1 MKKLIIR
8 FCAPISLFALVLF
21 AGTSCEEKVNI
32 EKEKAAIKAA
42 IQESSDAWNA
52 KDIERISAIWVHD
65 ESNVRIN
72 AGPGGSGYTQG
83 WEKRKANY
91 ENNFK
96 NNPELQGNKEFNS
109 NFNIKVYSESAW
121 AVYDM
126 ELKNKAG
133 EVIRGARHT
142 SFLEKQNGQWKMA
155 LLSTVLTS
163 AYDNIGKNLETS
175 ATYHKLNA
183 DDIDTIL
190 TDEFIG
196 RNEQSRSTWKRVG
209 HRSYLTNNQAK
220 TDSIY
225 VQMGRGN
232 WIATMFE
239 RKWNKDGKE
248 LKFQA
253 MQFKRYENGK
263 IAEIFEYGDRKQND

>member
-1 MKKLIIR
+1 
-8 FCAPISLFALVLF
+8 
-21 AGTSCEEKVNI
+21 
-32 EKEKAAIKAA
+32 
-42 IQESSDAWNA
+42 
-52 KDIERISAIWVHD
+52 
-65 ESNVRIN
+65 
-72 AGPGGSGYTQG
+72 
-83 WEKRKANY
+83 
-91 ENNFK
+91 
-96 NNPELQGNKEFNS
+96 
-109 NFNIKVYSESAW
+109 
-121 AVYDM
+121 M

-133 EVIRGARHT
+133 EVIRGARHI
-142 SFLEKQNGQWKMA
+142 SFLEKENGQWKMT

-163 AYDNIGKNLETS
+163 AYDNIGKNLNTS
-175 ATYHKLNA
+175 ATYHELNA
-183 DDIDTIL
+183 SDIDTIL

-196 RNEQSRSTWKRVG
+196 RNEQSRSTWKRDG